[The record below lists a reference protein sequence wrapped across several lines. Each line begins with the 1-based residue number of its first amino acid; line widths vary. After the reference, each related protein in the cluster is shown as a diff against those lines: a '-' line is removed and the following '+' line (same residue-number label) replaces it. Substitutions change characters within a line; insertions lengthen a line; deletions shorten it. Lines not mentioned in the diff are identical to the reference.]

1 MAPEKLIVF
10 DYSGTLSLAAPR
22 FGRADNLVR
31 VLAETGLAGLGIA
44 TPELFWS
51 QIVAP
56 TWVAGSTTRTGYGQV
71 MAERIAAL
79 RPTSAAE
86 RERIGAAAARFVTA
100 YLEHSP
106 IDRRWRPILR
116 RLVRE
121 GASLQVIAT
130 DHYAEATA
138 AIVGQLQ
145 ALAIAATP
153 VAVPEGGSAAPTVA
167 GPEGRTGLIRN
178 GEDRQGAAE
187 GGSGFIIANSADL
200 GVWKRDRR
208 FWELLKARLPGAPRR
223 GLLVLDDFGLN
234 EEAGDRY
241 GLLAQVAARQEE
253 TLAVLREVFGEP
265 VDLFPFFLPA
275 GTGGEDAGGRRL
287 IAAAA
292 ERIERFLK

>member
-22 FGRADNLVR
+22 FGRTDHLVR
-31 VLAETGLAGLGIA
+31 VLAETGLAALGIA

-56 TWVAGSTTRTGYGQV
+56 TWVAGSTTRAGYGQV
-71 MAERIAAL
+71 MAERLAAL
-79 RPTSAAE
+79 RPASAAE
-86 RERIGAAAARFVTA
+86 RERIGAAAARFVSA

-116 RLVRE
+116 RLARE

-130 DHYAEATA
+130 DHYAEATTT
-138 AIVGQLQ
+138 ILGQLQ
-145 ALAIAATP
+145 ALAIAATALGTP
-153 VAVPEGGSAAPTVA
+153 GDASASPTGA
-167 GPEGRTGLIRN
+167 DRAGRTAMVRN
-178 GEDRQGAAE
+178 KGDRRAAAE
-187 GGSGFIIANSADL
+187 GGSGFIVANSADL

-208 FWELLKARLPGAPRR
+208 FWELLRARLPGAPRR
-223 GLLVLDDFGLN
+223 GILVLDDFGLN

-241 GLLAQVAARQEE
+241 GLLARVEARQEE

-275 GTGGEDAGGRRL
+275 AAQAEEAEGGRL

-292 ERIERFLK
+292 DRIERFLK